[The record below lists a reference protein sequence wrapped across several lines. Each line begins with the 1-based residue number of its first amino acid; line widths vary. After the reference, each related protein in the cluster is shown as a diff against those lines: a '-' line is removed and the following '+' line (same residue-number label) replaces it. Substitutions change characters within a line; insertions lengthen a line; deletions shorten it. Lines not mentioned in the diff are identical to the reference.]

1 MSPLDYVPPVS
12 KTETVQPEQL
22 PKDAPKLVD
31 VPQDPAAVAAKAA
44 TGVRTY
50 VLLELVELVDLVEQL
65 VDEDEPLTDS
75 LRKALVG
82 SGRLY
87 LEVVRGEAR
96 SPEPMMEDLVKQQN
110 RPMTLIATPESYFR
124 ERNPRPVTTTGVEW

>member
-1 MSPLDYVPPVS
+1 MNPLDVLPVS
-12 KTETVQPEQL
+12 KTETP
-22 PKDAPKLVD
+22 PKLLD

-50 VLLELVELVDLVEQL
+50 VLLERVELLELVEQL
-65 VDEDEPLTDS
+65 AGEEVLDDA

-82 SGRLY
+82 SGKLY
-87 LEVVRGEAR
+87 LEVVRADAR
-96 SPEPMMEDLVKQQN
+96 APEPMMEALVKEQN